1 MLELLR
7 IRNLALIE
15 DMALDFGEG
24 MNVLTGET
32 GAGKSFILKAL
43 GFLLGERLS
52 PDMVRPGSDR
62 AQVEAVFAGKDG
74 GELILRRELFAS
86 GRSRFFVNDSP
97 KPQERARELK
107 DSLVAYTSQHGQ
119 QKLLQP
125 AYQNQI
131 MEQTIDCPELLQER
145 DRLRAQLEA
154 KLEERRA
161 IEARQASLAEMR
173 DLLELRQAEIDK
185 VKPQENEDEELEAL
199 RVRARQAQEAARD
212 YDQALGYLYGDAD
225 APGLL
230 DMARTFHRHLERM
243 AKADA
248 GLEPS
253 CEATGSFVQ
262 ELQHLAGRLRQPPR
276 LEDMPPDMDAVEE
289 RLFELSQLKRR
300 LRRTLPQILALKD
313 EIAEKISFLDQ
324 CALDIKRL
332 QREEDALAGRLK
344 TCLEQL
350 LPRRRAC
357 CDAFAARLEAQ
368 LRGLGFS
375 EEVRVIPRYAPSEIW
390 PGIAD
395 EKVRLLWAPNPGQPP
410 QPLDRIA
417 SGGELSRFLLALAG
431 VLPSAEEA
439 TFIFDEVDSGV
450 GGLTLNRLAD
460 RLEQLACSRQMLLVT
475 HWPQIASRAGRHFQI
490 TKTVREGKTFT
501 LCTPLNDQE
510 RHDELARMAGGGA
523 QGEAMA
529 DALDGAGGVRGREAC
544 GAPEQTGPDQ
554 AGPIPAHAGARPV
567 KAAQAADAADA
578 AKAAPAEAPRAKTS
592 TAKTSKHRT
601 GKARART
608 SAQDPQGC
616 AHEAHAGGA
625 CGDAEEAPA
634 DGSPEGR
641 TAEARPLG

>member
-15 DMALDFGEG
+15 DMALDFADG

-62 AQVEAVFAGKDG
+62 AQVEAVFAGRDG
-74 GELILRRELFAS
+74 EELILRRELLAS
-86 GRSRFFVNDSP
+86 GRSRFYVNDSP
-97 KPQERARELK
+97 KPQERARELR

-131 MEQTIDCPELLQER
+131 MEQTLDCPELLQER
-145 DRLRAQLEA
+145 DSLKAQLEA

-161 IEARQASLAEMR
+161 IEAKQASLAEMR
-173 DLLELRQAEIDK
+173 DLLEMRQAEIDK

-262 ELQHLAGRLRQPPR
+262 ELQHLAGRLRQPPVM
-276 LEDMPPDMDAVEE
+276 EDMPPDMDAVEE

-300 LRRTLPQILALKD
+300 LKRTLPQILALKD
-313 EIAEKISFLDQ
+313 EIAEKISFLDV

-332 QREEDALAGRLK
+332 QREEEALAERLK
-344 TCLEQL
+344 ACLAKL

-375 EEVRVIPRYAPSEIW
+375 EAVRVIPRYAPSEVW

-431 VLPSAEEA
+431 VMPSAEEA

-460 RLEQLACSRQMLLVT
+460 RLEQLAASRQMLLVT

-501 LCTPLNDQE
+501 QCRPLNEQE
-510 RHDELARMAGGGA
+510 RHGELARMAGGGA

-529 DALDGAGGVRGREAC
+529 DALDGARQAPAC
-544 GAPEQTGPDQ
+544 DSVAPVAPADQ
-554 AGPIPAHAGARPV
+554 LQPEPATSGHAGKDSAP
-567 KAAQAADAADA
+567 
-578 AKAAPAEAPRAKTS
+578 AKAAPAEEAKASAKSHTRTRSGDGARKGAQHAGACARSHREGDATGGGEGGPAPAES
-592 TAKTSKHRT
+592 PA
-601 GKARART
+601 G
-608 SAQDPQGC
+608 SAQEP
-616 AHEAHAGGA
+616 
-625 CGDAEEAPA
+625 AEE
-634 DGSPEGR
+634 
-641 TAEARPLG
+641 PLQR